1 MCFSA
6 SASFIAGATL
16 TAAGVVS
23 ISQVRKPAH
32 VFFACIPLL
41 FGLQQCCEGVVWLSL
56 SDPALAAWNAPAKYA
71 FLVFAQTI
79 WPFWIPLAFL
89 LIEPSPR
96 RRRILRYFLAAGA
109 GASLL
114 LTCGLLYFPANAYIT
129 GCHIEYD
136 LGANGVQ
143 EVIRGVLYLAAIVA
157 GPFFSSWK
165 KAMLLAAANV
175 ASLVVTEF
183 FFRFYLVSVWCFFA
197 AAQSVLIILVMREIR
212 RAQVETSPAA

>member
-1 MCFSA
+1 
-6 SASFIAGATL
+6 L
-16 TAAGVVS
+16 TAAGVISV
-23 ISQVRKPAH
+23 SQVRKPAH

-41 FGLQQCCEGVVWLSL
+41 FGLQQCCEGFVWLSL
-56 SDPALAAWNAPAKYA
+56 SDAALATWNTPAKYA
-71 FLVFAQTI
+71 FLIFAQTV
-79 WPFWIPLAFL
+79 WPIWIPLAFL
-89 LIEPSPR
+89 LIEPSLR

-114 LTCGLLYFPANAYIT
+114 LTYQLLFLPANTYIT

-136 LGANGVQ
+136 LGASGIQ
-143 EVIRGVLYLAAIVA
+143 ELIRGLLYIAAIVV

-165 KAMLLAAANV
+165 KAILLAVANV

-197 AAQSVLIILVMREIR
+197 AAQSVLVILVMREIR
-212 RAQVETSPAA
+212 RAQVETPPAT